1 VKALVKPIEV
11 KPGDGYRIWIRYDD
25 GVAGEIDLSD
35 FAHKGVFKVWA
46 ERSYFESVHL
56 SPYRGVS
63 WPGELDL
70 CADML
75 YMRLTGKS
83 YEDLYSPTHSN

>member
-1 VKALVKPIEV
+1 MTKPVEV
-11 KPGDGYRIWIRYDD
+11 KPGEGYRIWVRYND

-35 FAHKGVFKVWA
+35 LALKGVFKVWA
-46 ERSYFESVHL
+46 DRSVFESVRL
-56 SPYRGVS
+56 SPYRGIS

-83 YEDLYSPTHSN
+83 YEDLYSATHSN